1 MAEGKI
7 GWPGLL
13 AALEQGDEQVARTA
27 RRWRRFIALA
37 IFILCLLTVACI
49 GWVLIELRDAWDTG
63 RWWYFWQ
70 TVIGPFLMV
79 TYGARVL
86 SVGDP
91 FTRYAD
97 AACKIREEA
106 IRGDEQDAPVAQENS
121 QLVRD
126 SGALFGGVSYG
137 PLKLPHDARGGGPV
151 ALIFLAVLIA
161 VALVVIPFVVRVSR
175 AGTVTT
181 EAMEIIGGIV
191 LLLLLLSIWS
201 LVVFL
206 RVRRDIV
213 VVADDIGITWKRE
226 GWRTQSRS
234 IAWTDARAFF
244 VITRHSSTHSAKE
257 TTWVL
262 MGSSGTLTW
271 RAPQEGTS
279 EVDMPHARFA
289 ALVAAR
295 TRLPLRNLSAL
306 ADRMTNKKLANEQ
319 REALLAALKAAP
331 SPQERLEVLRSSLGS
346 EQAAKP
352 SGLGWGCTA
361 QLVLI
366 AVIVLVYAGGWGL
379 EQYQPHYYEG
389 MLVQIHASKPL
400 YHDGLTYD
408 DDKWDMEF
416 MMPFPTGHFF
426 KEDGFHLT
434 TTKGYAT
441 HSWTTF
447 EHGDAAVEVTTRQ
460 IGTTDSD
467 GVGLVLRAN
476 ENGSDMV
483 VFYVDSTGYWWLW
496 NYRFVDG
503 NPDHTWRFLDEGHNN
518 AIRTGSGAENRLLV
532 LMHGGQYICYVNGQ
546 FIEVYS
552 DDHNETPRYGHMG
565 IFLYNG
571 ATEGVFTNFTVYP
584 TPPPPPSIFS
594 VL

>member
-37 IFILCLLTVACI
+37 MFILCLLTVACI

-79 TYGARVL
+79 TYGAPVL

-97 AACKIREEA
+97 AARKIREAA

-121 QLVRD
+121 QLYPD
-126 SGALFGGVSYG
+126 SNALFGGISYG
-137 PLKLPHDARGGGPV
+137 PLKRPNDARGAVLV
-151 ALIFLAVLIA
+151 ALLFVAVLIA
-161 VALVVIPFVVRVSR
+161 ITLGVVMLAVGVSG
-175 AGTVTT
+175 AGEVTT
-181 EAMEIIGGIV
+181 QQEEIVGGII
-191 LLLLLLSIWS
+191 LLLLLFSIGS

-206 RVRRDIV
+206 RMRRDIV

-234 IAWTDARAFF
+234 IAWTDVRAFF
-244 VITRHSSTHSAKE
+244 VITRQSSTHSAKE

-271 RAPQEGTS
+271 RDPQESTS
-279 EVDMPHARFA
+279 QADTPHAQFA

-295 TRLPLRNLSAL
+295 TRLPLRDLSAL
-306 ADRMTNKKLANEQ
+306 ANRVTSTQFTTER
-319 REALLAALKAAP
+319 REAILAALNAAATR
-331 SPQERLEVLRSSLGS
+331 QEQREVLRSSIRKN
-346 EQAAKP
+346 EPATKP
-352 SGLGWGCTA
+352 TTLGLGCTV
-361 QLVLI
+361 QLVL
-366 AVIVLVYAGGWGL
+366 VIVFAVLYAGGWGL
-379 EQYQPHYYEG
+379 KQYQPHYYEG

-416 MMPFPTGHFF
+416 MMPIPTGHSF

-467 GVGLVLRAN
+467 GVGLALRAN

-483 VFYVDSTGYWWLW
+483 VFYVDSAGYWQLL
-496 NYRFVDG
+496 NYHFVDS
-503 NPDHTWRFLDEGHNN
+503 NPSHNHNWSFLDGGHSK
-518 AIRTGSGAENRLLV
+518 AIHTGNGAVNQLLV
-532 LMHGGQYICYVNGQ
+532 LMRRDQYVCYINGHMV
-546 FIEVYS
+546 EVY
-552 DDHNETPRYGHMG
+552 
-565 IFLYNG
+565 
-571 ATEGVFTNFTVYP
+571 
-584 TPPPPPSIFS
+584 
-594 VL
+594 